1 MGTLNIDRYHAAM
14 GDASYKDV
22 ARLHDK
28 LLSDGQACF
37 YVTQRKLPFAPC
49 LGHERLVRLLV
60 NSQIDRP
67 RLRFLEQDRAGLK
80 LFAKAIED
88 MYFVGAIRTVRPGTI
103 VFAQQ
108 PFADISGAFGLTQ
121 AQEIKFEHAFDLP
134 MTTASTAMQF
144 RMAAG
149 DKRWLSDFS
158 LRRNGDIERAVDIAT
173 YAFIGGFNDTSNM
186 EAAFRLDIPAVGTA
200 AHYWQQA
207 FIEYMYEPEIEPRTG
222 KPKHFEQVA
231 FERWL
236 DANPNG
242 TTLLLDTI
250 DVYLGAVHAAMAAT
264 STDARRRA
272 FKGFRV
278 DSGDLAELGGW
289 CLRFFEANGLHRL
302 RPNLTGDLDV
312 EKVRAIVREFPE
324 AAGFGIGTKLSSEV
338 PAVAGVIFKQ
348 CLIDGQPTLK
358 ASNSIEKITLPG
370 RLQVFRGI
378 DERGNYLE
386 DVTGLDDEEIQIPG
400 AARVERLLLPFWENG
415 QHSAIPSIEKQ
426 KAFVE
431 EQRKKFAGINT
442 YPHGLSRKLQKLRD
456 DLTARMR
463 ADNSGW
469 EEVLKMPD
477 QVSAK
482 AGERMQRDRPQ

>member
-14 GDASYKDV
+14 GDASFKDV
-22 ARLHDK
+22 TRLRDG
-28 LLSDGQACF
+28 LLSDAEATF

-60 NSQIDRP
+60 DSQIDRP
-67 RLRFLEQDRAGLK
+67 RLRFLEQDRGGLQ

-88 MYFVGAIRTVRPGTI
+88 IQFVGKIRAVRPGTI
-103 VFAQQ
+103 VFASE

-149 DKRWLSDFS
+149 DHRWLSDFS
-158 LRRNGDIERAVDIAT
+158 LRRNGDIERAVDIAV

-186 EAAFRLDIPAVGTA
+186 EAAHRLDIPAVGTE

-207 FIEYMYEPEIEPRTG
+207 YLEFMDYPEIEPRTER
-222 KPKHFEQVA
+222 PKHFEQVA

-250 DVYLGAVHAAMAAT
+250 DVYMGAVHAAMAAT
-264 STDARRRA
+264 SNEARRRA

-278 DSGDLAELGGW
+278 DSGDLAELGEW
-289 CLRFFEANGLHRL
+289 CLRFFEANGLTGL

-312 EKVRAIVREFPE
+312 AKVKKIVAEFPQV
-324 AAGFGIGTKLSSEV
+324 AGFGIGTKLSSEI

-348 CLIDGQPTLK
+348 CLIKGRPTLK
-358 ASNSIEKITLPG
+358 ASNSQEKITLPG
-370 RLQVFRGI
+370 QLQLFRGT
-378 DERGNYLE
+378 DSHGNYVADIVGLE
-386 DVTGLDDEEIQIPG
+386 DEDIEIPG
-400 AARVERLLLPFWENG
+400 AVNVERLLVPFWENG
-415 QHSAIPSIEKQ
+415 QHSSIPSITKQ

-431 EQRKKFAGINT
+431 EQRRRFGDINN
-442 YPHGLSRKLQKLRD
+442 YRHELSTTLRD
-456 DLTARMR
+456 LQDQLTERMR
-463 ADNSGW
+463 TDQSGW
-469 EEVLKMPD
+469 EDVLAMPELMSD
-477 QVSAK
+477 K
-482 AGERMQRDRPQ
+482 L

>member
-14 GDASYKDV
+14 GDASFKDV
-22 ARLHDK
+22 TRLHDQR
-28 LLSDGQACF
+28 LSDADATF
-37 YVTQRKLPFAPC
+37 YITQRKLPFAPC

-60 NSQIDRP
+60 DSQIDRP
-67 RLRFLEQDRAGLK
+67 RLRFLEQDRGGLQ

-88 MYFVGAIRTVRPGTI
+88 IQFVGKIRAVRPGTI
-103 VFAQQ
+103 VFVHE
-108 PFADISGAFGLTQ
+108 PFADSSAAIGLTQ

-149 DKRWLSDFS
+149 EDRWLSDFS
-158 LRRNGDIERAVDIAT
+158 LRRNGDIERAVDIAV

-186 EAAFRLDIPAVGTA
+186 EAAHRLDLPAVGTE
-200 AHYWQQA
+200 AHYWQQGY
-207 FIEYMYEPEIEPRTG
+207 IEYMDDPEIEPRTG

-264 STDARRRA
+264 STEQRRRA

-278 DSGDLAELGGW
+278 DSGDLAELGEW
-289 CLRFFEANGLHRL
+289 CLRFFEANGLLGL

-312 EKVRAIVREFPE
+312 EKVTKIVAEFPE
-324 AAGFGIGTKLSSEV
+324 VKGFGIGTKLSSEV
-338 PAVAGVIFKQ
+338 RAVAGVIFKQ
-348 CLIDGQPTLK
+348 CLMKGQPTLK
-358 ASNSIEKITLPG
+358 ASNSKDKITLPG
-370 RLQVFRGI
+370 KLQLFRGS
-378 DERGNYLE
+378 DAQGKYVG
-386 DVTGLDDEEIQIPG
+386 DVIALDDERVKIHG
-400 AARVERLLLPFWENG
+400 AVTVERLLVPFWENG
-415 QHSAIPSIEKQ
+415 QHSAIPSITKQ
-426 KAFVE
+426 KSFVE
-431 EQRKKFAGINT
+431 EQRKRFDDINN
-442 YPHGLSRKLQKLRD
+442 YPRTLSSKLSELRD
-456 DLTARMR
+456 DLTERMR

-469 EEVLKMPD
+469 QDVLAMPEM
-477 QVSAK
+477 VS
-482 AGERMQRDRPQ
+482 ENR

>member
-22 ARLHDK
+22 TRLHDRS
-28 LLSDGQACF
+28 LSDALATF

-60 NSQIDRP
+60 DSQIDRP
-67 RLRFLEQDRAGLK
+67 RLRFLEQDRGGLQR
-80 LFAKAIED
+80 FAKAIED
-88 MYFVGAIRTVRPGTI
+88 IQFVGKIRAVRPGTI

-108 PFADISGAFGLTQ
+108 PFADIVGAFGLTQ

-134 MTTASTAMQF
+134 MTTASVAMQF

-149 DKRWLSDFS
+149 ESRWLSDFS
-158 LRRNGDIERAVDIAT
+158 LRRNGDIERAVDIAV

-186 EAAFRLDIPAVGTA
+186 EAAHRLDIPAVGTE
-200 AHYWQQA
+200 AHYWQQSY
-207 FIEYMYEPEIEPRTG
+207 IEFMYEPEIEPRTG

-250 DVYLGAVHAAMAAT
+250 DVYMGAVHAAMAAT
-264 STDARRRA
+264 STEARRRA

-278 DSGDLAELGGW
+278 DSGDLAELGEW
-289 CLRFFEANGLHRL
+289 CLRFFEANGLHGL

-312 EKVRAIVREFPE
+312 EKVQRIVRNFPR

-338 PAVAGVIFKQ
+338 RNVAGVIFKQ
-348 CLIDGQPTLK
+348 CMIEDNPTLK
-358 ASNSIEKITLPG
+358 ASNSLDKTTLPG
-370 RLQVFRGI
+370 RLQLFRGI
-378 DERGNYLE
+378 DAQGKYVG
-386 DVTGLDDEEIQIPG
+386 DVTGLDDEEIEIPG
-400 AARVERLLLPFWENG
+400 ATRVERLLAAFWDNG
-415 QHSAIPSIEKQ
+415 QHASIPSIEKQ
-426 KAFVE
+426 KSFVAD
-431 EQRKKFAGINT
+431 QRQRFPDINN
-442 YPHGLSRKLQKLRD
+442 YPCLLSDKLSKLRD
-456 DLTARMR
+456 DLTSRMR

-469 EEVLKMPD
+469 QEVVKMPEEVPD
-477 QVSAK
+477 K
-482 AGERMQRDRPQ
+482 IPQPK

>member
-1 MGTLNIDRYHAAM
+1 MGTLNFDRYHAVM
-14 GDASYKDV
+14 GDASYKDA
-22 ARLHDK
+22 ARLHDRH
-28 LLSDGQACF
+28 LSEAQATF

-49 LGHERLVRLLV
+49 LGHERLVRLLID
-60 NSQIDRP
+60 SQIDRP

-88 MYFVGAIRTVRPGTI
+88 MHFVGAIRAVRPGTI
-103 VFAQQ
+103 VFAHQ
-108 PFADISGAFGLTQ
+108 PFADIAGAFGLTQ

-149 DKRWLSDFS
+149 DRWLSDFS

-186 EAAFRLDIPAVGTA
+186 EAAHRLDIPAVGTE
-200 AHYWQQA
+200 AHYWQQSY
-207 FIEYMYEPEIEPRTG
+207 IEYMYEPEIEPRTG
-222 KPKHFEQVA
+222 RPKHFEQVA

-250 DVYLGAVHAAMAAT
+250 DVYMGAVHAAMAAT
-264 STDARRRA
+264 STEARRRA

-278 DSGDLAELGGW
+278 DSGDLAELGRW
-289 CLRFFEANGLHRL
+289 CLRFFEANGLPGL

-312 EKVRAIVREFPE
+312 EKVRAIVNEFPE

-348 CLIDGQPTLK
+348 CVIEGQPTLK
-358 ASNSIEKITLPG
+358 ASNNPEKTTLPG
-370 RLQVFRGI
+370 RLQLFRGI
-378 DERGNYLE
+378 SSDGAYAGDAIGLADE
-386 DVTGLDDEEIQIPG
+386 DIEIDG
-400 AARVERLLLPFWENG
+400 AARVERLLQPFWENG
-415 QHSAIPSIEKQ
+415 QHYAIPSIEKQ

-431 EQRKKFAGINT
+431 EQRQRFANIDN
-442 YPHGLSRKLQKLRD
+442 YPCHLSDKLKQLRH
-456 DLTARMR
+456 DLSAAMR
-463 ADNSGW
+463 ADYSAW
-469 EEVLKMPD
+469 EEVLKMPEPAAAN
-477 QVSAK
+477 VLSH
-482 AGERMQRDRPQ
+482 ER

>member
-22 ARLHDK
+22 ARLHRGR
-28 LLSDGQACF
+28 LSDAQATF

-49 LGHERLVRLLV
+49 LGHERLIRLLID
-60 NSQIDRP
+60 SQIDRP
-67 RLRFLEQDRAGLK
+67 RLRFLEQDRGGLQ

-88 MYFVGAIRTVRPGTI
+88 IQFLGKVRVVRPGTI
-103 VFAQQ
+103 VFAQE

-134 MTTASTAMQF
+134 MTTASTAMEF
-144 RMAAG
+144 RMAVG
-149 DKRWLSDFS
+149 EHRWLSDFS
-158 LRRNGDIERAVDIAT
+158 LRRNGDIERAVDIAV

-186 EAAFRLDIPAVGTA
+186 EAAHRLDIPAVGTE

-207 FIEYMYEPEIEPRTG
+207 YIEYMNDPEIESRTG

-250 DVYLGAVHAAMAAT
+250 DVYMGAVHAAMAAT
-264 STDARRRA
+264 STAARRRA

-278 DSGDLAELGGW
+278 DSGDLAELGQW
-289 CLRFFEANGLHRL
+289 CLRFFEANGLRDL

-312 EKVRAIVREFPE
+312 ERVRRIVQEFPE
-324 AAGFGIGTKLSSEV
+324 VAGFGIGTKLSSEV
-338 PAVAGVIFKQ
+338 KSVAGVIFKQ
-348 CLIDGQPTLK
+348 CLMEQLPTLK
-358 ASNSIEKITLPG
+358 ASNSHDKITLPG
-370 RLQVFRGI
+370 RLQLFRGI
-378 DERGNYLE
+378 DAQDNYVADVIGLE
-386 DVTGLDDEEIQIPG
+386 EEEVEIPG
-400 AARVERLLLPFWENG
+400 ATRVERLLVPFWENG
-415 QHSAIPSIEKQ
+415 QHSAIPSITKQ
-426 KAFVE
+426 KVFVE
-431 EQRKKFAGINT
+431 DQRKRFANINN
-442 YPHGLSRKLQKLRD
+442 YPVTLSDRLYKLRD
-456 DLTARMR
+456 ELTQEMR

-469 EEVLKMPD
+469 QEILKVPEAAD
-477 QVSAK
+477 VEALPTK
-482 AGERMQRDRPQ
+482 

>member
-14 GDASYKDV
+14 GDASFKDV
-22 ARLHDK
+22 TRLHDQR
-28 LLSDGQACF
+28 LSDADATF
-37 YVTQRKLPFAPC
+37 YITQRKLPFAPC

-60 NSQIDRP
+60 DSQIDRP
-67 RLRFLEQDRAGLK
+67 RLRFLEQDRGGLQ

-88 MYFVGAIRTVRPGTI
+88 IQFVGKIRAVRPGTI
-103 VFAQQ
+103 VFAQE

-149 DKRWLSDFS
+149 EDRWLSDFS
-158 LRRNGDIERAVDIAT
+158 LRRNGDIERAVDIAV

-186 EAAFRLDIPAVGTA
+186 EAAHRLDLPAVGTE

-207 FIEYMYEPEIEPRTG
+207 YIEYMDDPEIEPRTG

-231 FERWL
+231 LERWL

-264 STDARRRA
+264 STEQRQRA

-278 DSGDLAELGGW
+278 DSGDLAELGEW
-289 CLRFFEANGLHRL
+289 CLRFFEANGLLGL

-312 EKVRAIVREFPE
+312 EKVTKIVAEFPE
-324 AAGFGIGTKLSSEV
+324 VKGFGIGTKLSSEV
-338 PAVAGVIFKQ
+338 RAVAGVIFKQ
-348 CLIDGQPTLK
+348 CLMKDQPTLK
-358 ASNSIEKITLPG
+358 ASNSKEKITLPG
-370 RLQVFRGI
+370 KLQLFRGS
-378 DERGNYLE
+378 DAQGKYVG
-386 DVTGLDDEEIQIPG
+386 DVIALDDERVKIPG
-400 AARVERLLLPFWENG
+400 AVTVERLLVPFWENG
-415 QHSAIPSIEKQ
+415 QHSAIPSITKQ
-426 KAFVE
+426 KSFVE
-431 EQRKKFAGINT
+431 EQRKRFDDINN
-442 YPHGLSRKLQKLRD
+442 YPRTLSSKLSELRD
-456 DLTARMR
+456 DLTERIR

-469 EEVLKMPD
+469 QDVLAMPEM
-477 QVSAK
+477 VS
-482 AGERMQRDRPQ
+482 ENR